1 MGAGQKGVPL
11 LYRHW
16 HITLDLRRLDCASK
30 QPKILSLEIALHCL
44 FSTLFIFPFLFFFL
58 FNLASVFGLSF
69 NLASVDVDHFSFQF
83 GLSFSGLVKEPSS
96 LL

>member
-1 MGAGQKGVPL
+1 MGAGQKGIPL

-30 QPKILSLEIALHCL
+30 QPKILSLEIAFRSLSVSL
-44 FSTLFIFPFLFFFL
+44 LVEVSRALSVALFIQYI
-58 FNLASVFGLSF
+58 
-69 NLASVDVDHFSFQF
+69 DHFSFQF
-83 GLSFSGLVKEPSS
+83 GFSFSGLVKEPSS